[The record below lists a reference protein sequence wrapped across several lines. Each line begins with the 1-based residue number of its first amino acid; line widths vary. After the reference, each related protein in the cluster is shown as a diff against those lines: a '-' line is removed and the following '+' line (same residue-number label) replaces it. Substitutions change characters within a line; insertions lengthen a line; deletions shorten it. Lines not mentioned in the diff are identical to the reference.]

1 MSDTPLSD
9 PSAAPAARTVV
20 QPGHDEQ
27 TWTLDAL
34 RESEERYRELFENA
48 NDMVY
53 THDLSGRITSINRA
67 TERLTGYTR
76 DEMLALMIEQVI
88 EPESRPVMRAMIE
101 RKLAGEERTIYEIAL
116 RAKDGRSIPVEVS
129 ARLIIRD
136 GEPCGV
142 QGIARNITERKRAED
157 LLRQSEERFRLLVEN
172 SSDGIYLVAAD
183 GLIVYASRP
192 VTRILGYAI
201 DELVGRHLLDLL
213 HPDDRDPASWFF
225 ADILSKPGIAINNG
239 YRCLHKDGAFRHL
252 EAVGVNRLD
261 EPGVGAIIINFRDVT
276 ERKRAEQALLE
287 SEERFRAVFESAL
300 IGIARLD
307 LGNRIVDANRALQE
321 MFGYLLDELRGR
333 PLRDFVHADEA
344 EASARDFKDLADG
357 TIDHCRAE
365 RRILRKDGHPVW
377 VNLTASL
384 VRDASTRPRF
394 CLAMLENITERKQ
407 AEAALQDTNRRLAD
421 WVSELEQRKREISL
435 LSEMGDMLRACRSP
449 EEAYGVIEPMA
460 SQLFPLESGSVS
472 VITPGTSLVETVASW
487 GAPIGQRLF
496 SVDDC
501 WALRRGRPHLVE
513 QGRQGLV
520 CKHLREPADASAYIC
535 VPMMAQGELLGLLHM
550 AISEKGR
557 SLETRQ
563 RFVMTVA
570 EHIALALANLK
581 LRETLRSQSI
591 RDPLTGLFNR
601 RYMEESLEREMRR
614 ANRGRHPVGIIM
626 LDLDHFKKF
635 NDTYGHDAGDA
646 LMRLVGS
653 TLQRSIRAEDI
664 ACRYGG
670 EEFTLILPEASL
682 GDAAQRAES
691 IREQIRNLN
700 VQHRRQQLG
709 GVTIS
714 AGVAIFPDH
723 GPTGDAVLRAADAA
737 LYQAKALGRD
747 RVAINHAGGI
757 LADAA
762 AVELKPATGRE

>member
-1 MSDTPLSD
+1 MATPEADDRLR
-9 PSAAPAARTVV
+9 AL
-20 QPGHDEQ
+20 E
-27 TWTLDAL
+27 AL
-34 RESEERYRELFENA
+34 RESEARYRELFENA

-53 THDLSGRITSINRA
+53 THDLSGQLTSVNRA
-67 TERLTGYTR
+67 AERLLGYPR
-76 DEMLALMIEQVI
+76 EELLSLGIDDIVD
-88 EPESRPVMRAMIE
+88 PDSRPAMRAVLD
-101 RKLAGEERTIYEIAL
+101 RKLDGEERSLNELYI
-116 RAKDGRSIPVEVS
+116 RAKDGRRVPVEIS
-129 ARLIIRD
+129 TRLISR
-136 GEPCGV
+136 ESAPCEV
-142 QGIARNITERKRAED
+142 QGIVRDITERKRAEE

-172 SSDGIYLVAAD
+172 SSDGIYLLAAD
-183 GLIVYASRP
+183 GLVVYASRA
-192 VTRILGYAI
+192 VTRILGHPL

-213 HPDDRDPASWFF
+213 HPTDRDRASWFF
-225 ADILSKPGIAINNG
+225 ADILSKPGFAVNVS

-276 ERKRAEQALLE
+276 ERKRAEQALQE

-300 IGIARLD
+300 VGIARLD
-307 LGNRIVDANRALQE
+307 LGGRIVDANRALQE

-333 PLRDFVHADEA
+333 PLREFMHAEEA

-357 TIDHCRAE
+357 TIDHTRAE
-365 RRILRKDGHPVW
+365 RRVIRKDSHPVW

-384 VRDASTRPRF
+384 VRDGSTRPRF
-394 CLAMLENITERKQ
+394 CLAMVENITERKQ
-407 AEAALQDTNRRLAD
+407 AETALQDTNRRLAD

-472 VITPGTSLVETVASW
+472 VITPGTTLVETVASW
-487 GAPIGQRLF
+487 GASLGQRLF

-513 QGRQGLV
+513 QGRSGLI
-520 CKHLREPADASAYIC
+520 CKHLREPGTHTYIC

-550 AISEKGR
+550 AIGEKGR

-614 ANRGRHPVGIIM
+614 ASRGRHPVGIIM

-635 NDTYGHDAGDA
+635 NDAYGHDAGDA

-682 GDAAQRAES
+682 VDAAQRAES
-691 IREQIRNLN
+691 IRESIRNLN

-737 LYQAKALGRD
+737 LYQAKSRGRD
-747 RVAINHAGGI
+747 RVALNHTGGI
-757 LADAA
+757 FADAI
-762 AVELKPATGRE
+762 VDIKPAS

>member
-1 MSDTPLSD
+1 MATPEADDRLR
-9 PSAAPAARTVV
+9 AL
-20 QPGHDEQ
+20 E
-27 TWTLDAL
+27 AL
-34 RESEERYRELFENA
+34 RESEARYRELFENA

-53 THDLSGRITSINRA
+53 THDLSGQLTSVNRA
-67 TERLTGYTR
+67 AERLLGYPR
-76 DEMLALMIEQVI
+76 EELLSLGIDDIVD
-88 EPESRPVMRAMIE
+88 PDSRPAMRAVLD
-101 RKLAGEERTIYEIAL
+101 RKLDGEERSLNELYI
-116 RAKDGRSIPVEVS
+116 RAKDGRRVPVEIS
-129 ARLIIRD
+129 TRLISR
-136 GEPCGV
+136 ESAPFEV
-142 QGIARNITERKRAED
+142 QGIVRDITERKRAEE

-172 SSDGIYLVAAD
+172 SSDGIYLLAAD
-183 GLIVYASRP
+183 GLVVYASRA
-192 VTRILGYAI
+192 VTRILGHPL

-213 HPDDRDPASWFF
+213 HPTDRDRASWFF
-225 ADILSKPGIAINNG
+225 ADILSKPGFAVNVS

-276 ERKRAEQALLE
+276 ERKRAEQALQE

-300 IGIARLD
+300 VGIARLD
-307 LGNRIVDANRALQE
+307 LGGRIVDANRALQE

-333 PLRDFVHADEA
+333 PLREFMHAEEA

-357 TIDHCRAE
+357 TIDHTRAE
-365 RRILRKDGHPVW
+365 RRVIRKDSHPVW

-384 VRDASTRPRF
+384 VRDGSTRPRF
-394 CLAMLENITERKQ
+394 CLAMVENITERKQ
-407 AEAALQDTNRRLAD
+407 AETALQDTNRRLAD

-472 VITPGTSLVETVASW
+472 VITPGTTLVETVASW
-487 GAPIGQRLF
+487 GASLGQRLF

-513 QGRQGLV
+513 QGRSGLI
-520 CKHLREPADASAYIC
+520 CKHLREPGTHTYIC

-550 AISEKGR
+550 AIGEKGR

-614 ANRGRHPVGIIM
+614 ASRGRHPVGIIM

-635 NDTYGHDAGDA
+635 NDAYGHDAGDA

-682 GDAAQRAES
+682 VDAAQRAES
-691 IREQIRNLN
+691 IRESIRNLN

-737 LYQAKALGRD
+737 LYQAKSRGRD
-747 RVAINHAGGI
+747 RVALNHTGGI
-757 LADAA
+757 FADAI
-762 AVELKPATGRE
+762 VDIKPAS

>member
-1 MSDTPLSD
+1 MNTADKISAHMATPEADDRLR
-9 PSAAPAARTVV
+9 AL
-20 QPGHDEQ
+20 E
-27 TWTLDAL
+27 AL
-34 RESEERYRELFENA
+34 RESEARYRELFENA

-53 THDLSGRITSINRA
+53 THDLSGQLTSVNRA
-67 TERLTGYTR
+67 AERLLGYPREELLTLGI
-76 DEMLALMIEQVI
+76 DDVVD
-88 EPESRPVMRAMIE
+88 PESRPAMRAVLD
-101 RKLAGEERTIYEIAL
+101 RKLDGEERSLNELYI
-116 RAKDGRSIPVEVS
+116 RAKDGRRVPVEIS
-129 ARLIIRD
+129 TRLITRE
-136 GEPCGV
+136 GAPFEV
-142 QGIARNITERKRAED
+142 QGIVRDITERRRAEE

-172 SSDGIYLVAAD
+172 SSDGIYLLAAD
-183 GLIVYASRP
+183 GLVVYASRA
-192 VTRILGYAI
+192 VTRILGHPL

-213 HPDDRDPASWFF
+213 HPTDRDRASWFF
-225 ADILSKPGIAINNG
+225 ADILSKPGFAVNVS

-276 ERKRAEQALLE
+276 ERKRAEQALQE

-300 IGIARLD
+300 VGIARLD
-307 LGNRIVDANRALQE
+307 LGGRIVDANRALQE
-321 MFGYLLDELRGR
+321 MFGYVLDELRGR
-333 PLRDFVHADEA
+333 PLREFMHAEEA

-357 TIDHCRAE
+357 TIDHTRAE
-365 RRILRKDGHPVW
+365 RRVIRKDSHPVW

-384 VRDASTRPRF
+384 VRDGSTRPRF
-394 CLAMLENITERKQ
+394 CLAMVENITERKQ
-407 AEAALQDTNRRLAD
+407 AETALQDTNRRLAD

-472 VITPGTSLVETVASW
+472 VITPGTTLVETVASW
-487 GAPIGQRLF
+487 GASLGQRLF

-513 QGRQGLV
+513 QGRSGLI
-520 CKHLREPADASAYIC
+520 CKHLREPGTHTYIC

-550 AISEKGR
+550 AIGEKGR

-614 ANRGRHPVGIIM
+614 ASRGRHPVGIIM

-635 NDTYGHDAGDA
+635 NDAYGHDAGDA

-682 GDAAQRAES
+682 VDAAQRAES
-691 IREQIRNLN
+691 IRESIRNLN

-723 GPTGDAVLRAADAA
+723 GPTGDAVIRAADAA
-737 LYQAKALGRD
+737 LYQAKSRGRD
-747 RVAINHAGGI
+747 RVALNHTGGI
-757 LADAA
+757 FADAI
-762 AVELKPATGRE
+762 VDIKPAS

>member
-1 MSDTPLSD
+1 MSERPLGE
-9 PSAAPAARTVV
+9 PVVLTMGAAPARVMTAADAKERVRA
-20 QPGHDEQ
+20 
-27 TWTLDAL
+27 LDAL

-53 THDLSGRITSINRA
+53 THDLAGRITSVNRA
-67 TERLTGYTR
+67 TERLTGYSREELLSLTIEHLFEPGSR
-76 DEMLALMIEQVI
+76 HLLRSMID
-88 EPESRPVMRAMIE
+88 
-101 RKLAGEERTIYEIAL
+101 RKLSGEERIIYEIGVN
-116 RAKDGRSIPVEVS
+116 AKDGRTIPLEVS
-129 ARLIIRD
+129 TRLITRD
-136 GEPCGV
+136 ELPVGV
-142 QGIARNITERKRAED
+142 QAIARDITERKRAEE

-172 SSDGIYLVAAD
+172 STEGIYLIAAD
-183 GLIVYASRP
+183 GLVAYASRP
-192 VTRILGYAI
+192 VSRILGYSI
-201 DELVGRHLLDLL
+201 DDLVGRHFLDLL

-225 ADILSKPGIAINNG
+225 ADLLSKPGLAINAS
-239 YRCLHKDGAFRHL
+239 YRCLHKDGQFRHL
-252 EAVGVNRLD
+252 EAVGVNRLS
-261 EPGVGAIIINFRDVT
+261 EPGVAAIIINFRDVT
-276 ERKRAEQALLE
+276 ERKRAEQALLD

-300 IGIARLD
+300 VGIARIDVNGRL
-307 LGNRIVDANRALQE
+307 VDANRALQE

-333 PLRDFVHADEA
+333 PLRDFLHPEEAD
-344 EASARDFKDLADG
+344 ASNRDFKDLADG
-357 TIDHCRAE
+357 TIDHTRAE
-365 RRILRKDGHPVW
+365 RRIVRKDGHPLW
-377 VNLTASL
+377 VNLTATL
-384 VRDASTRPRF
+384 VRDSCTRPRF
-394 CLAMLENITERKQ
+394 CLAMVENISERKQ

-421 WVSELEQRKREISL
+421 WVSDLEQRKREISL

-460 SQLFPLESGSVS
+460 SQLFPLESGSIS
-472 VITPGTSLVETVASW
+472 VISQGSSLFETVASW
-487 GAPIGQRLF
+487 GSPLGQRLF
-496 SVDDC
+496 SADDC

-513 QGRQGLV
+513 HGRQGLY
-520 CKHLREPADASAYIC
+520 CKHLSDPDPNTYIC

-550 AISEKGR
+550 AINEKGR

-614 ANRGRHPVGIIM
+614 ASRGRHPVGIIM

-682 GDAAQRAES
+682 LDAAQRAETIRES
-691 IREQIRNLN
+691 IRSLN

-709 GVTIS
+709 SVTIS

-723 GPTGDAVLRAADAA
+723 GPSGDAVLRAADAA
-737 LYQAKALGRD
+737 LYQAKARGRD
-747 RVAINHAGGI
+747 RVTINQAGGI
-757 LADAA
+757 FADAI
-762 AVELKPATGRE
+762 VDIRSPNK

>member
-1 MSDTPLSD
+1 MSETPWREAS
-9 PSAAPAARTVV
+9 PAADFDALQIAADDDRVRA
-20 QPGHDEQ
+20 
-27 TWTLDAL
+27 LDAL

-53 THDLSGRITSINRA
+53 TQDLSGRITSVNRA
-67 TERLTGYTR
+67 TERLTGYSRAELLTLTI
-76 DEMLALMIEQVI
+76 DQLVESS
-88 EPESRPVMRAMIE
+88 SRPVMRAMLD
-101 RKLAGEERTIYEIAL
+101 RKLSGEERTIYEVEM
-116 RAKDGRSIPVEVS
+116 RAKDGRSVPLEVS
-129 ARLIIRD
+129 ARLILRD
-136 GEPCGV
+136 GVPAGV
-142 QGIARNITERKRAED
+142 QGIARDITERKRAEE

-172 SSDGIYLVAAD
+172 SSDGIYLVASD
-183 GLIVYASRP
+183 GLVVYASRP
-192 VTRILGYAI
+192 VTRILGYGI
-201 DELVGRHLLDLL
+201 DELVGRHFLDLL

-225 ADILSKPGIAINNG
+225 ADILSKPGLAINSS
-239 YRCLHKDGAFRHL
+239 YRCLHKDGAFRNL

-261 EPGVGAIIINFRDVT
+261 ESGVAAIILNFRDVT

-300 IGIARLD
+300 VGIARLD
-307 LGNRIVDANRALQE
+307 LSGRIVDTNRAMQE

-333 PLRDFVHADEA
+333 PLRDFVHPEEADPA
-344 EASARDFKDLADG
+344 ARDFKDLAEG

-365 RRILRKDGHPVW
+365 RRIIRKDNHPVW

-384 VRDASTRPRF
+384 VRDANTRPRF
-394 CLAMLENITERKQ
+394 CLAMLENITERKH
-407 AEAALQDTNRRLAD
+407 AESALQDTNRRLAD

-472 VITPGTSLVETVASW
+472 VLTPGTSLVETVAQW
-487 GAPIGQRLF
+487 GAPIGHRLF

-520 CKHLREPADASAYIC
+520 CKHLGEPDGSAYIC

-557 SLETRQ
+557 SVETRQ

-614 ANRGRHPVGIIM
+614 ASRGRHPVGIIM

-635 NDTYGHDAGDA
+635 NDSYGHDAGDA
-646 LMRLVGS
+646 LMRIVGN

-682 GDAAQRAES
+682 VDAAQRAES
-691 IREQIRNLN
+691 IRESIRNLN
-700 VQHRRQQLG
+700 IQHRRQQLG

-737 LYQAKALGRD
+737 LYQAKSRGRD

-757 LADAA
+757 FADAFID
-762 AVELKPATGRE
+762 LKDGR

>member
-1 MSDTPLSD
+1 MSETPWREAS
-9 PSAAPAARTVV
+9 PAADFDALQIAADDDRVRA
-20 QPGHDEQ
+20 
-27 TWTLDAL
+27 LDAL

-53 THDLSGRITSINRA
+53 TQDLAGRITSVNRA
-67 TERLTGYTR
+67 TERLSGYTR
-76 DEMLALMIEQVI
+76 AELLTLTIDQLVESS
-88 EPESRPVMRAMIE
+88 SRPVMRAMLE
-101 RKLAGEERTIYEIAL
+101 RKLAGEERTIYEVEM
-116 RAKDGRSIPVEVS
+116 RAKDGRSVPLEVS
-129 ARLIIRD
+129 ARLILRD
-136 GEPCGV
+136 GIPAGV
-142 QGIARNITERKRAED
+142 QGIARDITERKRAEE

-183 GLIVYASRP
+183 GLVVYASRP
-192 VTRILGYAI
+192 VTRILGYGI
-201 DELVGRHLLDLL
+201 DELVGRHFLDLL

-225 ADILSKPGIAINNG
+225 ADILSKPGLAINSS
-239 YRCLHKDGAFRHL
+239 YRCLHKDGAFRNL

-261 EPGVGAIIINFRDVT
+261 ESGVAAIILNFRDVT
-276 ERKRAEQALLE
+276 ERKRAEHALLE

-300 IGIARLD
+300 VGIARLD
-307 LGNRIVDANRALQE
+307 LSGRIVDTNRAMQE

-333 PLRDFVHADEA
+333 PLRDFVHPEEADPA
-344 EASARDFKDLADG
+344 ARDFKDLAEG

-365 RRILRKDGHPVW
+365 RRIIRKDAHPVW

-384 VRDASTRPRF
+384 VRDATTRPRF
-394 CLAMLENITERKQ
+394 CLAMLENITERKH
-407 AEAALQDTNRRLAD
+407 AESALQDTNRRLAD

-472 VITPGTSLVETVASW
+472 VLTPGTALVETVAQW
-487 GAPIGQRLF
+487 GAPIGHRLF

-520 CKHLREPADASAYIC
+520 CKHLGEPDASAYIC

-557 SLETRQ
+557 SVETRQ

-614 ANRGRHPVGIIM
+614 ASRGRHPVGIIM

-635 NDTYGHDAGDA
+635 NDSYGHDAGDA
-646 LMRLVGS
+646 LMRIVGN

-682 GDAAQRAES
+682 VDAAQRAES
-691 IREQIRNLN
+691 IRESIRNLN
-700 VQHRRQQLG
+700 IQHRRQQLG

-737 LYQAKALGRD
+737 LYQAKSRGRD

-757 LADAA
+757 FADAI
-762 AVELKPATGRE
+762 VDLKEGR

>member
-1 MSDTPLSD
+1 MATPEAGDRL
-9 PSAAPAARTVV
+9 P
-20 QPGHDEQ
+20 
-27 TWTLDAL
+27 TLDAL
-34 RESEERYRELFENA
+34 RDSEARYRELFENA
-48 NDMVY
+48 NDVVY
-53 THDLSGRITSINRA
+53 THDLSGRLTSVNRA
-67 TERLTGYTR
+67 AERLTGYAR
-76 DEMLALMIEQVI
+76 EEMLALAIEDLVD
-88 EPESRPVMRAMIE
+88 PESRPVMRAVLE
-101 RKLAGEERTIYEIAL
+101 RKLDGEERSVNDIYL
-116 RAKDGRSIPVEVS
+116 RAKDGRRVPVEVS
-129 ARLIIRD
+129 TRLIVRD
-136 GEPCGV
+136 GQPCGV
-142 QGIARNITERKRAED
+142 QGIARDITERKRAEE
-157 LLRQSEERFRLLVEN
+157 LLKQSEERFRLLVEN
-172 SSDGIYLVAAD
+172 SSDGIYLLAAD
-183 GLIVYASRP
+183 GLVVYASRA
-192 VTRILGYAI
+192 VTRILGHPL

-213 HPDDRDPASWFF
+213 HPGDRDRSSWFF
-225 ADILSKPGIAINNG
+225 ADILSKPGLAVNVS

-276 ERKRAEQALLE
+276 ERKRAEQALQE

-300 IGIARLD
+300 VGIARLD
-307 LGNRIVDANRALQE
+307 LGGRMVDANRALQE
-321 MFGYLLDELRGR
+321 MFGFALDELRGR
-333 PLRDFVHADEA
+333 PLRDFMHAEEA
-344 EASARDFKDLADG
+344 DASARDFKDLADG

-365 RRILRKDGHPVW
+365 RRVVRKDGHPVW

-384 VRDASTRPRF
+384 VRDGSTRPRF
-394 CLAMLENITERKQ
+394 CLAMMENITERKQ

-472 VITPGTSLVETVASW
+472 VITPGTLLVETVASW
-487 GAPIGQRLF
+487 GAPIGQRIF

-520 CKHLREPADASAYIC
+520 CKHLQEPDTSTYVC

-550 AISEKGR
+550 AIGEKGR

-614 ANRGRHPVGIIM
+614 ASRGRHPVGIIM

-682 GDAAQRAES
+682 LDAAQRAES
-691 IREQIRNLN
+691 IRESIRNLN

-723 GPTGDAVLRAADAA
+723 GPMGDSVIRAADAA
-737 LYQAKALGRD
+737 LYQAKSRGRD
-747 RVAINHAGGI
+747 RVAINHMGGI
-757 LADAA
+757 FADAI
-762 AVELKPATGRE
+762 VDVKPAVRD